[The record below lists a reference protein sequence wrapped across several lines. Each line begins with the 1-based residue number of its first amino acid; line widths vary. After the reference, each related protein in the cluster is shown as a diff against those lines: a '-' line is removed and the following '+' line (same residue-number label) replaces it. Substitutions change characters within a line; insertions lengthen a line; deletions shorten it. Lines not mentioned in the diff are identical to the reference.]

1 LTLAAW
7 ALAVAALAM
16 LGSGIAERLAPT
28 SLMVPGTPSA
38 RADAILDREFGSS
51 VPVTV
56 LLEGPRAAIERQ
68 GPRLADAF
76 RREGDVQVMSP
87 WESSGGMTSGG
98 DLSTLRP
105 RPDAALIVVNF
116 QRPDAVAMSEVVPA
130 ANRIVRRN
138 VSPPLKAHVGGV
150 AAIAT
155 ALQENALEATHRA
168 ELLVAPILVL
178 VLLLVFRTPVAAMVP
193 LLIGAA
199 TVLAGRGLLLLSTF
213 VMPINALAVAIASMM
228 GLALGVDYALLMVSR
243 FRQEREAGVDVERA
257 VDIAAAAAGRT
268 IVFAGV
274 TLALAMVTA
283 AMVAPGDLLGSVAAG
298 VVVSTLLSVL
308 LAISLMPA
316 LIRVLAGSLDRW
328 RLPSLG
334 RGGNLLGVAS
344 RLIARPW
351 IAIPLIV
358 LPMIAIAA
366 PASALSIGP
375 PDPRQLPPSDPT
387 RQGFEALR
395 QAIGPGWAAP
405 IVVVATSKEGS
416 ISDPGRLEAISR
428 WQDRVARDPAVAAV
442 IGPTA
447 LAETEKTLDRV
458 RGAYRKAPERLS
470 SAQRGISELRD
481 GLHDASDGVAE
492 LRDGLGTA
500 AEGAAT
506 IAGRTREAQDGA
518 ARLEAGLGRAS
529 AGAGR
534 LSSGLDRALRGAD
547 RLVRGQR
554 RLSKGAGR
562 LARGMRRLDNTL
574 RGSLGQLREIAAQL
588 RAWSAWLRS
597 LRVPTEMAAER
608 LEQAMREL
616 EAMTV
621 GQDDPR
627 YAELQAAIE
636 QASALVGVPV
646 AAAPGQTGAS
656 LPAGVPSSLAAA
668 IVGIEEELARSVD
681 SLTALPDRLEQL
693 AAGVSRLRKGADQ
706 VAAGTRQSER
716 GSRALRAALRRLAGG
731 GRRLDRGL
739 ASARGGGAR
748 LAEGL
753 GAIAAGADRLSG
765 GLQDGQDESGE
776 LVDGLA
782 RPQGPLSRYAMML
795 HGYGRNYRT
804 LQARSPG
811 AIDSGYLMLTAL
823 DGTVPATREQIAQLV
838 NVDGGGQSV
847 RMLVVPTAGPSAP
860 ATQQLGDRL
869 QEEIPKLELASATGV
884 EIGEGAQ
891 SLADYTDATIA
902 RIPWLV
908 AALSIV
914 SILMLMAVLRSLL
927 LPLVAV
933 ALNLLTIAAAFGALQ
948 LFFGLDLLVGPRYID
963 AISAA
968 GVLTI
973 MFVLSIDY
981 EVFLLTRMREVWLS
995 TQDHTR
1001 AIAEGLSHTAGV
1013 ITGAAAIMSSVF
1025 VVFAT
1030 ADIASL
1036 QQFGAGLTFAVV
1048 LDATV
1053 IRLVLL
1059 PAIMRLLGP
1068 RAWWLP
1074 QWLDRR
1080 LPHIDHD
1087 ISPASIA
1094 PAQEVPTL
1102 VTPAAAFATPPQQAP
1117 TPPEAP
1123 AFAPAP
1129 QEAPAPIVPP
1139 QEVPTFAPAP
1149 QEAWA
1154 PIAPPQ
1160 QDPAPQETSAPI
1172 APLQEAPVFAA
1183 PTAEIPVPIAP
1194 PAEIP
1199 PPAETA
1205 GISPIDEFEAVAHSE
1220 HRRILDLL
1228 DELEIA
1234 GERRDARRIARLTR
1248 EVRALAVPHF
1258 RYEQRA
1264 LFPQLIGVLGA
1275 ERVEWL
1281 YTEQD
1286 NTVAALERIEVLAD
1300 RGPLDESEAAE
1311 ARRLVRAART
1321 SVVGCDTVCENVIGS
1336 QPVEVAERVL
1346 AARERVLAELA

>member
-1 LTLAAW
+1 MTGTPRPAPRSWLTLAAW

-28 SLMVPGTPSA
+28 SLLVPGTPSA
-38 RADAILDREFGSS
+38 RANAVLEREFGSS
-51 VPVTV
+51 ISVTV
-56 LLEGPRAAIERQ
+56 LLEGPAAAIERQ
-68 GPRLADAF
+68 GPRLAKAF
-76 RREGDVQVMSP
+76 RDEGEVQVMSP
-87 WESSGGMTSGG
+87 WESQVGG
-98 DLSTLRP
+98 LKTLRP
-105 RPDAALIVVNF
+105 RRDAALIVASF
-116 QRPDAVAMSEVVPA
+116 RRPEAAAMSEVVPT

-138 VSPPLKAHVGGV
+138 VRPPLKAHVGGV

-178 VLLLVFRTPVAAMVP
+178 VLLLVFRTPVAAMIP
-193 LLIGAA
+193 LLVGAA

-213 VMPINALAVAIASMM
+213 VMPINALAVAMASMM

-243 FRQEREAGVDVERA
+243 FRQECDAGADLESAVE
-257 VDIAAAAAGRT
+257 IAAKAAGRT
-268 IVFAGV
+268 IVFAGT
-274 TLALAMVTA
+274 TLALAMLTA
-283 AMVAPGDLLGSVAAG
+283 ALVAPGNLLGSVAAG
-298 VVVSTLLSVL
+298 VLISTLLSVL
-308 LAISLMPA
+308 LAVSMMPA
-316 LIRVLAGSLDRW
+316 LIRVLAGQLDRW
-328 RLPSLG
+328 RLPSFG
-334 RGGNLLGVAS
+334 QGSNLLSVAS
-344 RLIARPW
+344 RLVARPW

-387 RQGFEALR
+387 REGFEALR
-395 QAIGPGWAAP
+395 RAIGPGWAAP
-405 IVVVATSKEGS
+405 IVVVATSREGT

-428 WQDRVARDPAVAAV
+428 WQDRIARDPDVAAV
-442 IGPTA
+442 IGPSS
-447 LAETEKTLDRV
+447 LAGTEATLDRV
-458 RGAYRKAPERLS
+458 RGAYRKVPERLS
-470 SAQRGISELRD
+470 SAEQGISQLRD
-481 GLHDASDGVAE
+481 GLHAASDGVSE

-500 AEGAAT
+500 ADGAAT
-506 IAGRTREAQDGA
+506 IASRTREAQDGA
-518 ARLEAGLGRAS
+518 ARLEAGLGQAS
-529 AGAGR
+529 AGAER
-534 LSSGLDRALRGAD
+534 LSNGLDRALRGAD

-562 LARGMRRLDNTL
+562 LAHGVRRLDNTL
-574 RGSLGQLREIAAQL
+574 RGSLGQLREIAARL
-588 RAWSAWLRS
+588 RAWSAWIRS

-627 YAELQAAIE
+627 YAELLAAIE

-681 SLTALPDRLEQL
+681 SLTSLPDRLEQL

-716 GSRALRAALRRLAGG
+716 GGRALRAALRRLARG
-731 GRRLDRGL
+731 GRRLDHGL
-739 ASARGGGAR
+739 ERANGGGAR

-776 LVDGLA
+776 LADGLA
-782 RPQGPLSRYAMML
+782 RPQEPLSRYAMML

-804 LQARSPG
+804 LQSRSPG

-847 RMLVVPTAGPSAP
+847 RMLVVPAAGPSAP
-860 ATQQLGDRL
+860 STRRLGDRL

-891 SLADYTDATIA
+891 SLADYTNATMA
-902 RIPWLV
+902 RLPWLV
-908 AALSIV
+908 VALSLV
-914 SILMLMAVLRSLL
+914 SILMLMVVLRSLL
-927 LPLVAV
+927 LPIVAV
-933 ALNLLTIAAAFGALQ
+933 GLNLLTIAAAFGALQ

-981 EVFLLTRMREVWLS
+981 EVFLLTRMREIWLS
-995 TQDHTR
+995 TQDHMQ
-1001 AIAEGLSHTAGV
+1001 AITEGLSHTAGV

-1102 VTPAAAFATPPQQAP
+1102 ATPAAAFAT
-1117 TPPEAP
+1117 
-1123 AFAPAP
+1123 PAP
-1129 QEAPAPIVPP
+1129 QEAPAPI
-1139 QEVPTFAPAP
+1139 
-1149 QEAWA
+1149 
-1154 PIAPPQ
+1154 
-1160 QDPAPQETSAPI
+1160 
-1172 APLQEAPVFAA
+1172 
-1183 PTAEIPVPIAP
+1183 AP
-1194 PAEIP
+1194 PAAIP
-1199 PPAETA
+1199 APAEPA
-1205 GISPIDEFEAVAHSE
+1205 GISPIDEFEAVSHSE

-1228 DELEIA
+1228 NELEIA
-1234 GERRDARRIARLTR
+1234 GERRDARRIVRLTR

-1281 YTEQD
+1281 YAEQD
-1286 NTVAALERIEVLAD
+1286 NTVAALEQIEVLAD

-1321 SVVGCDTVCENVIGS
+1321 SVVGCDTVCENVMGS
-1336 QPVEVAERVL
+1336 QPAEVAERVL